1 MKQERALSML
11 YSSNLFQA
19 GCILERE
26 GVRGRNER
34 MGGCCGR
41 REGCERG
48 RCVCVGW
55 VVRMIRMMARWERIV
70 NVSDSPADAEG
81 LTERLCPSEL
91 RDR

>member
-41 REGCERG
+41 RECCEREG
-48 RCVCVGW
+48 CVCVGW
-55 VVRMIRMMARWERIV
+55 MIRMMARWERIV
-70 NVSDSPADAEG
+70 NVSEPADAEG